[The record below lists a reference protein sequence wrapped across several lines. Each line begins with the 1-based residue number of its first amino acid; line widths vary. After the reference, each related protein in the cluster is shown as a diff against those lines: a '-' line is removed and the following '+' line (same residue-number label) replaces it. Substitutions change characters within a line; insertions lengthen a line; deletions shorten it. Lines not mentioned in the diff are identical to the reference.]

1 MEYRLGRGGQL
12 VSAQVTSE
20 PGVQPLAAGPPDG
33 LVRGWTSRLAA
44 RRPGSSVRVALADGE
59 DVRTVSA
66 AARLAELGVVEPVLV
81 GRAEL
86 VVAALAQAGVDP
98 DPPVQLLDL
107 ADAGSDEGLATVL
120 VAAGVPEPD
129 LAYRLA
135 DPVYVAAALL
145 GAGRVDAAVAGATRA
160 SADVIRAGIRVV
172 GLSPDATA
180 VSSSFLMLLT
190 DGRMLGF
197 GDCAVLADP
206 TDVQLCEIA
215 VATADTYRS
224 LTGTE
229 PLVAMLSFSTCGSA
243 EHPSVAK
250 VRSATEKVRQA
261 RPDLLVDGE
270 LQLDAALVG
279 AVARSKAAGS
289 EVAGRANV
297 LIFPDLGAGNIGYKL
312 TERLARAHALGPIL
326 QGLAR
331 PLNDLSRGC
340 STQDIF
346 TVALVSAVQAADQA
360 GHRKE

>member
-1 MEYRLGRGGQL
+1 M
-12 VSAQVTSE
+12 SAQVTS
-20 PGVQPLAAGPPDG
+20 QPDVAPRSAGPETGLPDG

-44 RRPGSSVRVALADGE
+44 SRPGGRLRVALADGE
-59 DVRTVSA
+59 DVRTVGA
-66 AARLAELGVVEPVLV
+66 AAQLAELGVVEPVLV
-81 GRAEL
+81 GRAAQVE
-86 VVAALAQAGVDP
+86 AALAQVGVALDP
-98 DPPVQLLDL
+98 SIQVLDQ
-107 ADAGSDEGLATVL
+107 ADADADEGLATAL

-129 LAYRLA
+129 LDSRLA

-145 GAGRVDAAVAGATRA
+145 GTGRVDAAVAGATRA

-172 GLSPDATA
+172 GLAPDTTA
-180 VSSSFLMLLT
+180 VSSSFLMILP
-190 DGRMLGF
+190 DGRALGF

-250 VRSATEKVRQA
+250 VRSATEKVRAA

-279 AVARSKAAGS
+279 AVARNKAAGS

-312 TERLARAHALGPIL
+312 TERLGRAHALGPIL

-346 TVALVSAVQAADQA
+346 TVALVSAVQAADRV
-360 GHRKE
+360 GPRKE